1 MFSFL
6 AILAYN
12 QETIWARSN
21 ESRREVS
28 TIKLINFLIVSF
40 TLVVVVVIVERIWYE
55 SLRSV
60 SDSEINRIRIEM
72 KNSKREILEFS
83 RFSFIRF
90 EFDSLSRYNN
100 RDESESSVAL
110 SVNSD
115 HDIAKIIVHEVKKNI
130 MLLTIC
136 ENLE

>member
-6 AILAYN
+6 AISTYN
-12 QETIWARSN
+12 RETIWARLI

-28 TIKLINFLIVSF
+28 TIRLISFLIISF
-40 TLVVVVVIVERIWYE
+40 SLVIVVVIERIWYE

-60 SDSEINRIRIEM
+60 SDFKINKIKIEM
-72 KNSKREILEFS
+72 RNSEREILEFS
-83 RFSFIRF
+83 RFSFIRS
-90 EFDSLSRYNN
+90 EFDSLSRHDD
-100 RDESESSVAL
+100 RDESESNIAL

-115 HDIAKIIVHEVKKNI
+115 HDIAKIIVHEMKKNV
-130 MLLTIC
+130 MLLTIR